1 MYEND
6 QKEEPVSPYREKGA
20 TSGDP
25 VCADAAANQPS
36 WMKVTLVTAVVGG
49 VVQILVNHFDAIVAA
64 LYTLLVHVPA
74 IIHNW
79 IGYLIPPGHNLRR
92 GRRQAFSFIQ

>member
-1 MYEND
+1 M
-6 QKEEPVSPYREKGA
+6 QMQQQ
-20 TSGDP
+20 
-25 VCADAAANQPS
+25 NQPS